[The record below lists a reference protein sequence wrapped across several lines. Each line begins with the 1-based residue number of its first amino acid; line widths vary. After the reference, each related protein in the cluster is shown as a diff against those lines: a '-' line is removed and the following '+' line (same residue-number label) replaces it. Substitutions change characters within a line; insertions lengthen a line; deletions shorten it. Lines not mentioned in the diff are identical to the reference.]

1 MNIKTK
7 HHIFILFLIHLPI
20 LLWCQTE
27 KENPKNEIKWNQYKN
42 EIALDCK
49 FLNKDLNLTSIG
61 TNLIYKKRFGE
72 KKFISVTDKKSWR
85 FQIGGYADYP
95 LSSKDTF
102 NFFGQYPRFINNQK
116 ILSIALIAGIEWQK
130 QMGRFQLY
138 YGLDTGLSL
147 NIANNPID
155 RLYYM
160 DTTVFQAEGTES
172 LKAGIPF
179 IGFMGLKYFFH
190 PRFSVAIESSVTLG
204 VFYSKFTTIIH
215 DQTLT
220 EIARYENKNSTNIIF
235 DTNYLR
241 FINVAFHL

>member
-102 NFFGQYPRFINNQK
+102 NFFGQYTRFLDYEKRI
-116 ILSIALIAGIEWQK
+116 SISLLAGIEWQK

-138 YGLDTGLSL
+138 YGLDSGISL
-147 NIANNPID
+147 NAFICCTFTVLF
-155 RLYYM
+155 LYI
-160 DTTVFQAEGTES
+160 T
-172 LKAGIPF
+172 
-179 IGFMGLKYFFH
+179 
-190 PRFSVAIESSVTLG
+190 
-204 VFYSKFTTIIH
+204 
-215 DQTLT
+215 
-220 EIARYENKNSTNIIF
+220 
-235 DTNYLR
+235 
-241 FINVAFHL
+241 